1 MIELTQ
7 GDLLKQDA
15 EALVNAVNCV
25 GVMGRGIALQFRKAF
40 PENFKV
46 YEHACNRGEARPG
59 SMLVFETHQLTNPCY
74 VINFPTKRHWR
85 DKSRISDIESGLKAL
100 VAEVKRLGIR
110 TIAIPALGCGL
121 GGLEWPDVHPRIEK
135 AFSSLP
141 EVHVWLFEP
150 EDTPTVTPVLKS
162 NLRIRRDD

>member
-40 PENFKV
+40 PKSFEA
-46 YEHACNRGEARPG
+46 YEHACKRGEVRPG
-59 SMLVFETHQLTNPCY
+59 SMLVFETDRLTNPRY
-74 VINFPTKRHWR
+74 VVNFPTKRHWR
-85 DKSRISDIESGLKAL
+85 DKSRLTDIESGLEAL

-110 TIAIPALGCGL
+110 TIALPALGCGL
-121 GGLEWPDVHPRIEK
+121 GGLEWLDVCPRIEK
-135 AFSSLP
+135 AFSAVP

-150 EDTPTVTPVLKS
+150 EEGRF
-162 NLRIRRDD
+162 NA

>member
-15 EALVNAVNCV
+15 DALVNAVNCV
-25 GVMGRGIALQFRKAF
+25 GVMGRGIALQFRRAF
-40 PENFKV
+40 PENFKI
-46 YEHACNRGEARPG
+46 YESACKRAELRPG
-59 SMLVFETHQLTNPCY
+59 SMLVFETSRLKNPRY

-85 DKSRISDIESGLKAL
+85 DKSRLTDIESGLEAL

-110 TIAIPALGCGL
+110 TIALPALGCGL
-121 GGLEWPDVHPRIEK
+121 GGLEWQDVHPRIEK
-135 AFSSLP
+135 AFSGVP

-150 EDTPTVTPVLKS
+150 EEGRFSAQVKS
-162 NLRIRRDD
+162 P

>member
-7 GDLLKQDA
+7 GDLLKEDA

-40 PENFKV
+40 PENFKA
-46 YEHACNRGEARPG
+46 YELACKRGELRPG
-59 SMLVFETHQLTNPCY
+59 SMLVFETHRLKNPCF

-85 DKSRISDIESGLKAL
+85 DKSRITDIESGLDAL

-110 TIAIPALGCGL
+110 TIAIPPLGCGL
-121 GGLEWPDVHPRIEK
+121 GGLEWPDVRPRIEK
-135 AFSSLP
+135 AFSSVP
-141 EVHVWLFEP
+141 ELHVWLFEP
-150 EDTPTVTPVLKS
+150 EVALTFAPSVKLNLRTPTL
-162 NLRIRRDD
+162 